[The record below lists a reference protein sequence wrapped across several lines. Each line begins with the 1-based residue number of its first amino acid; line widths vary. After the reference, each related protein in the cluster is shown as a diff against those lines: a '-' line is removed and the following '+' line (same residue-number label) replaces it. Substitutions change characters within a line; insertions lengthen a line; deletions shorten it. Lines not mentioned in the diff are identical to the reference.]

1 MEGQE
6 ELEIEIKVRLE
17 SLEGWP
23 EKLTKL
29 GFQER
34 HPLQPEHS
42 TLWDREGQLLAQ
54 GSALRVRNY
63 AGRTLL
69 TWKGPRT
76 PDPRL
81 KIRPERETAVEDG
94 EALAGILR
102 GLGFSPWMD
111 MEKQR
116 ALWEGRG
123 LVVCLDQ
130 APFGAFIELEGSRTH
145 IETAFQELG
154 LEPTAIEPR
163 SYPALFR
170 EAEK

>member
-17 SLEGWP
+17 GFSGWP
-23 EKLTKL
+23 ERLSAL
-29 GFQER
+29 GYRER
-34 HPLQPEHS
+34 YPLQPEHS

-54 GSALRVRNY
+54 ESALRIRRY
-63 AGRTLL
+63 GGRTLL

-81 KIRPERETAVEDG
+81 KIRPERETGVEDA
-94 EALAGILR
+94 EAMAGILR
-102 GLGFSPWMD
+102 GLGFSPWMA

-116 ALWEGRG
+116 AVWEGHG

-130 APFGAFIELEGSRTH
+130 TPFGTFIELEGSRSH
-145 IETAFQELG
+145 IEAAFQRLG
-154 LEPTAIEPR
+154 LDATAIEPR

-170 EAEK
+170 EAGL